1 MSKKE
6 IIAYAITHA
15 PKGVKGGPYEAI
27 GGDMGDT
34 CERLSASLRW
44 PVDNPVNTAE
54 EVLEE
59 AREFLAEEIAPK
71 VPHARVIRIVRKAR
85 PFKETIPVCGTC
97 GYDAHGG
104 RDEESEPAPSPS
116 EASAVEV
123 LREARIVL
131 ALCTTGRHVRS
142 APEYAIVRRI
152 GSEMGYG
159 ALMSAASASWA
170 EMFDGTPQRG
180 AQHTCGPCERTVE
193 MALDRIDAVLAAS
206 GPDPMPVVRAA
217 MRYLDHGPDG
227 RLGPAWVGFREAC
240 EAYREAGGK

>member
-15 PKGVKGGPYEAI
+15 PKGVKGGPYE
-27 GGDMGDT
+27 GPEDYGVQVT
-34 CERLSASLRW
+34 SLRH
-44 PVDNPVNTAE
+44 AE
-54 EVLEE
+54 RFVAMPPSEYTLG
-59 AREFLAEEIAPK
+59 RIRTLR
-71 VPHARVIRIVRKAR
+71 PHARVIRIVRKAR

>member
-15 PKGVKGGPYEAI
+15 PKGVKGGPYE
-27 GGDMGDT
+27 GLGDYG
-34 CERLSASLRW
+34 SPASSLRH
-44 PVDNPVNTAE
+44 AE
-54 EVLEE
+54 RWKAPLSPYSYTL
-59 AREFLAEEIAPK
+59 AR
-71 VPHARVIRIVRKAR
+71 VRQVHPHARVIRIVRKAR

-123 LREARIVL
+123 MRDIVAILEKYPLEDTPRALIKAR
-131 ALCTTGRHVRS
+131 R
-142 APEYAIVRRI
+142 
-152 GSEMGYG
+152 
-159 ALMSAASASWA
+159 
-170 EMFDGTPQRG
+170 
-180 AQHTCGPCERTVE
+180 
-193 MALDRIDAVLAAS
+193 VLAAS

-227 RLGPAWVGFREAC
+227 RLGPAWMGFREAC